1 MSGSGLTIAY
11 GDRPIA
17 RAHPGTD
24 GVYATFEFLQYLQRL
39 TSSHGNNVA
48 TASALQ
54 DQVNTNTSAIGVLN
68 SEVSTLTTGLALN
81 VRATQSASGSAGIAL
96 LRVPDGATVVQAGA
110 VALTSGTATQ
120 LTTLT
125 VNAGTYVLF
134 GTIYLTGSGSV
145 TIAQASVGMTTA
157 VIETAPGAFAT
168 GWFGG
173 GASPGSLGVDLSVGT
188 CAQLIPIVAPLPGP
202 WPVYL
207 NVKATFTGAISAYGS
222 LIAWLADG

>member
-1 MSGSGLTIAY
+1 MSGTTIAY

-17 RAHPGTD
+17 RAQPGSD

-39 TSSHGNNVA
+39 TSSHGNSLTTA
-48 TASALQ
+48 TGLQ
-54 DQVNTNTSAIGVLN
+54 DQLTTNTHAIGVLN
-68 SEVSTLTTGLALN
+68 SEVNTLTTGLADN
-81 VRATQSASGSAGIAL
+81 VRLAQGANGAAGVAL
-96 LRVPDGATVVQAGA
+96 LRVPDGAAVAQAGA

-120 LTTLT
+120 ITTLT

-145 TIAQASVGMTTA
+145 TIAQASVGLTTA

-173 GASPGSLGVDLSVGT
+173 GASPGGLGVDLSVGT

-207 NVKATFTGAISAYGS
+207 NIKATFTGAISAYGS